1 MKLHL
6 PLSLRSSLLAVVAAS
21 VVVPAMASTMHGD
34 VSLVTYTDFGQN
46 AGRYDVGVTNQ
57 LLRHIRE
64 EAGGVVISYT
74 GGQADYVIPLAQGM
88 IDFSSTFYHS
98 TAAAISP
105 SMIVTVGHNGE
116 ISSDFSSEVAGIG
129 SEHAI
134 QYTAVG
140 DRYSSIYS
148 NHAYNTNSV
157 PDWRVTRESKIFT
170 DITPAITCASN
181 SETFN
186 LAKSSLFYHAGSGTQ
201 SQSGSSWSVGGY
213 NFTTG
218 GIAKPTGV
226 VNNPYSGGAYRGG
239 VYVTHGYDSTSAGVN
254 QENPLPYATNEGDSG
269 SPVFVYDGTQ
279 YKLWGSVIGMNGSGG
294 SIYNGYAEE
303 YNRVIHKYDVAV
315 DMAGAAS
322 ENGIQTVWLHGVK
335 RFVEG
340 QWTGSIQLGDSE
352 QEFCGLRCGLNTWAD
367 LSDLKDTQNWY
378 TYSGRL
384 LQGTEELFFTENL
397 LFSTSAGQN
406 RIVLNDTVD
415 LGIGYAAFSGGKYTV
430 VSAAGENNLFNHA
443 GYVINEGAEVHL
455 QLTNSADYM
464 REWRKTGAGHLYIE
478 GQGNND
484 VLLNLGGS
492 GTVYLNREG
501 GYAAYNVLANN
512 GAKVVISG
520 INQIKRDFTFGN
532 GGGTLDMNGCSMD
545 WYTTAETAESNRA
558 GFSINALTEDALIAN
573 YSGSSTLTYREGGN
587 TTFRGSFADSE
598 TSSLKVVYDVSG
610 GTWTLNSIRTNL
622 QHADSGLQVVNGRV
636 ILSGTNTVHGLGSDM
651 PSSTGRYTHADDWH
665 YADAAMNVAVGKDAV
680 FELGSHARL
689 TGDVTVQ
696 QGGTF
701 VMREGV
707 RHQMEYV
714 EGGLNLEDTGKYSA
728 YFGHKGDVHL
738 NGGTFSVA
746 FNAGVDSR
754 LQYAGAVTGT
764 GTMTVDTG
772 AQGGSFA
779 FSGTVDAG
787 VNKVLNRGILE
798 LSGAAA
804 EDTTNR
810 WLVNAGG
817 VMVQPA
823 AAADTLALIDSAST
837 GTLGL
842 NADMGSMLDMSQ
854 HSGLYVGAL
863 AGETVQY
870 GNAAELV
877 TPSGNLNLG
886 GAGGHLVVNSGF
898 TGEFNLNLRAG
909 TVTLTH
915 AGNAFTATVNAQG
928 GSTLLF
934 ADAAAAQNV
943 YLTGGYGVR
952 VNTQSVMAPG
962 FQGSLLVQPG
972 MGDISLADNPMVALG
987 AEGDVAYSGNISL
1000 ATGGAYRFGGL
1011 TGTLTVNSAIGG
1023 AHDLVVDNQGFEGGA
1038 VVLNNLSNLTGR
1050 VLVQGGDTSILPGTS
1065 GSVELKVVQNGT
1077 LDSASS
1083 VTLNQGATL
1092 ELSGTSQIL
1101 HGLSMAQGSRISD
1114 SSAEQTG
1121 RVTIQQNAGAS
1132 LDLKGSID
1140 ADVYITGGHV
1150 ITHGADALLRRVD
1163 GADSATLELQWSGEE
1178 SITGGNYT
1186 NLSKLQVTS
1195 GSVTVG
1201 GKLDAATI
1209 QVNSGAQYATGSSHD
1224 SAFVLSGAGMAGA
1237 THQGALSLAGNVNM
1251 KGPVTLQSDSTINV
1265 VSGWS
1270 ATISGAVDARNN
1282 TLTKSG
1288 EGTLTISGSLSNAG
1302 NIDVKAGKL
1311 ALQSYNDGQNL
1322 VLTGGGELAVTN
1334 WGTRSDAVSIKDGSR
1349 LSLTVNGDLKSAI
1362 SGNGQVC
1369 LGGVVNIYSRFSDGQ
1384 TGPLSVELQGG
1395 TVSIYPYGINNSHTG
1410 GTILKVGNLFVY
1422 ESNNLGRGEVYQQG
1436 GTIWLTYEDSHLEVD
1451 SVRGNGTIK
1460 AYYGGTPM
1468 LRLTGAYSDAT
1479 HVATYTGSLMVGVQK
1494 SGAYTQEFVLNS
1506 DTTLPSVTVNGGTL
1520 GFRSDRALN
1529 LGSVNVA
1536 SGSTLALGGS
1546 GSRTLGASTINGVL
1560 DLAGMN
1566 LANSHL
1572 DITAGATVT
1581 FGNNARLVL
1590 GEMEEGNVYTVFDT
1604 SAQGAVLRGWS
1615 AGNISIDSA
1624 CAHNARFE
1632 FLSGGQVKYIGG
1644 EHYDDLVWSGGAE
1657 VELNADSSW
1666 KRDSDN
1672 SAQNYLQGDGVIFER
1687 NAYTL
1692 ALSNDMNLAQVHLRD
1707 GASLLLNNAGKY
1719 TLNIDHISTDA
1730 ASKLEVKGDA
1740 VFKGAGITD
1749 ISGTV
1754 ETEVFS
1760 VGKKTVNLLDGATVT
1775 TTRFVSGNTDNDQP
1789 SIVSI
1794 GEGARLIV
1802 TGDTDT
1808 DKTDT
1813 SFLLAH
1819 WRRSDASLVLNGGE
1833 ISALRTSL
1841 HMGWD
1846 SAGRFEALAGEAYL
1860 KGILFSST
1868 TNNADSFILDGATV
1882 NIGSGGISGFAA
1894 DDTVELGNGTIAA
1907 TADFSITAR
1916 GGVMQM
1922 VGATVFDTN
1931 GYTITVDTGIEG
1943 SGKLNKEGA
1952 GNLRLNGSMEKY
1964 SGTMMVSAGSLVLG
1978 SDAMNMLTSGASLV
1992 VNEGGRLDLSAA
2004 GKSVE
2009 LTNVSGEGAVVLQYN
2024 VEGNGTAFDF
2034 SSFGGVVEL
2043 VQGRILLNESTFGDD
2058 CPDFLLTSS
2067 NSQLVFNGNGTV
2079 VNSNVHVSA
2088 STTDW
2093 HVNSGK
2099 SGTIGGDITGNSL
2112 VKHGGGSLTV
2122 GGNMK
2127 LDSML
2132 STLAGEVILTGA
2144 ENSITNVDGAMQ
2156 NGNTAGGTLHLAQD
2170 ARLE

>member
-1 MKLHL
+1 M
-6 PLSLRSSLLAVVAAS
+6 
-21 VVVPAMASTMHGD
+21 
-34 VSLVTYTDFGQN
+34 
-46 AGRYDVGVTNQ
+46 
-57 LLRHIRE
+57 
-64 EAGGVVISYT
+64 
-74 GGQADYVIPLAQGM
+74 
-88 IDFSSTFYHS
+88 
-98 TAAAISP
+98 
-105 SMIVTVGHNGE
+105 
-116 ISSDFSSEVAGIG
+116 
-129 SEHAI
+129 
-134 QYTAVG
+134 
-140 DRYSSIYS
+140 
-148 NHAYNTNSV
+148 
-157 PDWRVTRESKIFT
+157 
-170 DITPAITCASN
+170 
-181 SETFN
+181 
-186 LAKSSLFYHAGSGTQ
+186 
-201 SQSGSSWSVGGY
+201 
-213 NFTTG
+213 
-218 GIAKPTGV
+218 
-226 VNNPYSGGAYRGG
+226 
-239 VYVTHGYDSTSAGVN
+239 
-254 QENPLPYATNEGDSG
+254 
-269 SPVFVYDGTQ
+269 
-279 YKLWGSVIGMNGSGG
+279 
-294 SIYNGYAEE
+294 
-303 YNRVIHKYDVAV
+303 
-315 DMAGAAS
+315 
-322 ENGIQTVWLHGVK
+322 
-335 RFVEG
+335 
-340 QWTGSIQLGDSE
+340 
-352 QEFCGLRCGLNTWAD
+352 
-367 LSDLKDTQNWY
+367 
-378 TYSGRL
+378 
-384 LQGTEELFFTENL
+384 
-397 LFSTSAGQN
+397 
-406 RIVLNDTVD
+406 
-415 LGIGYAAFSGGKYTV
+415 
-430 VSAAGENNLFNHA
+430 
-443 GYVINEGAEVHL
+443 
-455 QLTNSADYM
+455 
-464 REWRKTGAGHLYIE
+464 
-478 GQGNND
+478 
-484 VLLNLGGS
+484 
-492 GTVYLNREG
+492 
-501 GYAAYNVLANN
+501 
-512 GAKVVISG
+512 
-520 INQIKRDFTFGN
+520 
-532 GGGTLDMNGCSMD
+532 
-545 WYTTAETAESNRA
+545 
-558 GFSINALTEDALIAN
+558 
-573 YSGSSTLTYREGGN
+573 
-587 TTFRGSFADSE
+587 
-598 TSSLKVVYDVSG
+598 
-610 GTWTLNSIRTNL
+610 
-622 QHADSGLQVVNGRV
+622 
-636 ILSGTNTVHGLGSDM
+636 
-651 PSSTGRYTHADDWH
+651 
-665 YADAAMNVAVGKDAV
+665 
-680 FELGSHARL
+680 
-689 TGDVTVQ
+689 
-696 QGGTF
+696 
-701 VMREGV
+701 
-707 RHQMEYV
+707 
-714 EGGLNLEDTGKYSA
+714 
-728 YFGHKGDVHL
+728 
-738 NGGTFSVA
+738 
-746 FNAGVDSR
+746 
-754 LQYAGAVTGT
+754 
-764 GTMTVDTG
+764 
-772 AQGGSFA
+772 
-779 FSGTVDAG
+779 DAG

-915 AGNAFTATVNAQG
+915 AGNAFTATVNAQA

-934 ADAAAAQNV
+934 ADAVAAQNV

-987 AEGDVAYSGNISL
+987 SEGDVAYSGNISL

-1121 RVTIQQNAGAS
+1121 RVTIQQNAGAR

-1302 NIDVKAGKL
+1302 NINVKAGKL
-1311 ALQSYNDGQNL
+1311 TLQSYNEGQNL

-1334 WGTRSDAVSIKDGSR
+1334 WGTRSDAVSIKDGSKLV
-1349 LSLTVNGDLKSAI
+1349 LSDNGNFNSNV
-1362 SGNGQVC
+1362 SGNGTVHVQAA
-1369 LGGVVNIYSRFSDGQ
+1369 GQQMWINGSFSDADNGR
-1384 TGPLSVELQGG
+1384 LAVEYSG
-1395 TVSIYPYGINNSHTG
+1395 TNYLAIGSSSSHTG
-1410 GTILKVGNLFVY
+1410 GTTLNINGQIWFDSETSFGK
-1422 ESNNLGRGEVYQQG
+1422 GRLTQHD
-1436 GTIWLTYEDSHLEVD
+1436 GTIYLLYYDMTVD
-1451 SVRGNGTIK
+1451 SLAGNGSVSKYECDGIK
-1460 AYYGGTPM
+1460 
-1468 LRLTGAYSDAT
+1468 LTGAVSAADS
-1479 HVATYTGSLMVGVQK
+1479 VARYTGNLSGGIRLQK

-1632 FLSGGQVKYIGG
+1632 LLSGGQVKYIGG

-1666 KRDSDN
+1666 KRNSDN

-1692 ALSNDMNLAQVHLRD
+1692 ALSNDMNLAQVHLKD

-1775 TTRFVSGNTDNDQP
+1775 TTRFVSGNTENDQP

-1819 WRRSDASLVLNGGE
+1819 WRRSDSSLVLNGGE

-1868 TNNADSFILDGATV
+1868 TNNADSFILGGATV
-1882 NIGSGGISGFAA
+1882 NIGSGGISGFAS

-2004 GKSVE
+2004 GKPVE

-2099 SGTIGGDITGNSL
+2099 SGTIGGDITGKSL

-2156 NGNTAGGTLHLAQD
+2156 NGNTAEGKLRLAQD
-2170 ARLE
+2170 ARLEVTGNIWSRSNTGILLDSGAVLDISGKSLSIANRAEEGTASLAATTATGPGEYAIGRTDYQISNAHVTYTGGDATVRNKLTNAAIENAGSGVLKVWNAANSLTGVQATKGEIRLFDQAEHQLNHLEVAEGLKVSAYTGENEKAEMYAALHVSGLAEFGSGATLNADMVLQSGAVVDMGGTVTLDGMLTLQAGLTLDGAVLDAVQGLKVGESYTLFTGVNGLNVQSLQQAVTLYNMRSLAEQTNDAVSYSALMDGEEVTAADYFSNLSGNTGLVLSFNSADGSVTIKNTQAVPEPTSVTLSLLALAGLCARRRRK